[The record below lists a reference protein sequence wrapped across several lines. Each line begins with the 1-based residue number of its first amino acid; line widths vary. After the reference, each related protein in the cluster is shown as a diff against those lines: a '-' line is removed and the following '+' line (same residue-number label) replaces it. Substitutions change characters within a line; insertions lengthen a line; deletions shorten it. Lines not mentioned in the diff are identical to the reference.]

1 MTKALQ
7 RKTSE
12 DDIGE
17 LQKRFQLLEGDR
29 KALVETTSA
38 TIKANRELLA
48 QVKRENKELRAALA
62 ELSQSASKNA
72 GKDTELQRLEQEV
85 IEMRRKYDDVRQGC
99 SVKQKELDTSAD
111 KLKDLEKEAARLHIE
126 DTPLTR
132 HIRTL
137 ENRLDKAM
145 IKYNEA
151 QSIRKTYE
159 QIVKRL
165 KEERIGF
172 DNQLAAIERTLKAK
186 EKDLE
191 ELVLM
196 SLDAQHAKEVAK
208 SELSKLESQLNEERK
223 QRDKEVSERRA
234 LVQQKMEMNQRMEK
248 REKMRREM
256 QMEAAGDLSNEGETA
271 LKKSLFSTAF
281 HSALNESKLE
291 EEEEKITTYEDAF
304 RKIKD
309 ATGVSDVNEVIQKF
323 LTQDETHNNL
333 VAMTKDAQARI
344 DQLNEEKNHAKAKVE
359 EIKYSGTG
367 SLGSRR
373 IVDEFESHL
382 SEANGKCERNKQKYE
397 RIAKI
402 LINVKAGV
410 EHLADKL
417 DVIKLDQPQVVLT
430 DDTVVEVLVQCE
442 QKLMKLTDFV
452 DPEDTTKDPQE
463 RAGTNLEMPAYNIRI
478 QLPAEGD
485 EDSDQDA
492 DDDDQEDVPDRD
504 AVKKYSYL
512 MLEKANKKQK
522 RQRKRKPA
530 KSSTE
535 KKAA

>member
-1 MTKALQ
+1 
-7 RKTSE
+7 
-12 DDIGE
+12 
-17 LQKRFQLLEGDR
+17 
-29 KALVETTSA
+29 
-38 TIKANRELLA
+38 
-48 QVKRENKELRAALA
+48 
-62 ELSQSASKNA
+62 
-72 GKDTELQRLEQEV
+72 
-85 IEMRRKYDDVRQGC
+85 MRRKHDDVRHQC
-99 SVKQKELDTSAD
+99 QFRQKELDTMQD
-111 KLKDLEKEAARLHIE
+111 KLKDLEKEMEKLKDD

-132 HIRTL
+132 NIRTL

-196 SLDAQHAKEVAK
+196 SHDAQHAKEVAK
-208 SELSKLESQLNEERK
+208 AELLKLEHQLMEEKK
-223 QRDKEVSERRA
+223 QREKELADRRQ
-234 LVQQKMEMNQRMEK
+234 LVQQKVEMNQRMEK
-248 REKMRREM
+248 RDKMRREM
-256 QMEAAGDLSNEGETA
+256 ALVEGGEQGGGDGDAGM
-271 LKKSLFSTAF
+271 KKTMFSTAF
-281 HSALNESKLE
+281 HSALNEHVME
-291 EEEEKITTYEDAF
+291 EEQKKITTYEEAF

-333 VAMTKDAQARI
+333 VVMTKEAQARI
-344 DQLNEEKNHAKAKVE
+344 DALNEEKTQAKAKVE

-382 SEANGKCERNKQKYE
+382 SEASSKCERNKQKYE
-397 RIAKI
+397 RVAKI
-402 LINVKAGV
+402 LINVKSGV

-417 DVIKLDQPQVVLT
+417 EPITVEQEAVVMT
-430 DDTVVEVLVQCE
+430 DSTVVEVLAQCE
-442 QKLMKLTDFV
+442 AKLMRLMDSVEGDQATV
-452 DPEDTTKDPQE
+452 EDAAGQE
-463 RAGTNLEMPAYNIRI
+463 KMMTSQEIEMPAYNIRI
-478 QLPAEGD
+478 QIPH
-485 EDSDQDA
+485 DA
-492 DDDDQEDVPDRD
+492 DDDSGDDDMEEDDQEDVPDRD
-504 AVKKYSYL
+504 QVKKYSSL

-522 RQRKRKPA
+522 RQRKRKTEGGGTKGS
-530 KSSTE
+530 KSGG
-535 KKAA
+535 KRPDMA